1 MFRFV
6 ETFHHFFAFCLSVFW
21 ILLVKHQQVLE
32 GIYETYKSKKNARS
46 FLISPGSFTYI
57 FKGKNEDECINK
69 LKTCLLMLEKD
80 FYEKYNFKVIISRPQ
95 SIFTKAFICVFKD
108 NEGTV
113 LSSKYG
119 KYMRFVE
126 KGRNR
131 ELQQDGKTILSDLGD
146 IYSIDLKS
154 IWEKF
159 YPNISFPQ
167 FKFWYFNSNSTSK
180 EKVDIMPS
188 IRNYISPRQKVSI
201 EARKELLL
209 SEIREHILDDFEY
222 VANTLY
228 TKKRNQYFTP
238 EEFAKLI
245 KDRFGIA
252 QARII
257 ANSIIDLVD
266 PDVKCVKHRVN
277 DSIGKNQYTITN
289 GNFKELMRRSIIKSQ
304 IIHEISKT
312 ANCSSYSGYM
322 RLVPD
327 DSSSIA
333 LKVLSVFD
341 YITYEV
347 AGGEE
352 PEIFI
357 RLNDPN
363 KIKSIVMGN
372 TRYLN
377 SYVTKAK
384 DKHERDVAVLKKFFN
399 DLKTDEERWNY
410 IEEYFLG
417 YDVLNGAE
425 IVVDK
430 SVKMN
435 RAVDKEHSYQT
446 TMFNSWDDLKS
457 YFSEEDQVIIDRL
470 AGLGISIP
478 EYLETIIKKSDEGD
492 DILMSWPSKD
502 VLICQPDTSDRRID
516 YFTNKGWHA
525 YRIYEIDFD
534 KIKGEL
540 N

>member
-1 MFRFV
+1 
-6 ETFHHFFAFCLSVFW
+6 
-21 ILLVKHQQVLE
+21 
-32 GIYETYKSKKNARS
+32 
-46 FLISPGSFTYI
+46 
-57 FKGKNEDECINK
+57 
-69 LKTCLLMLEKD
+69 MLEKD

-252 QARII
+252 QPLII
-257 ANSIIDLVD
+257 AN
-266 PDVKCVKHRVN
+266 
-277 DSIGKNQYTITN
+277 
-289 GNFKELMRRSIIKSQ
+289 
-304 IIHEISKT
+304 
-312 ANCSSYSGYM
+312 
-322 RLVPD
+322 
-327 DSSSIA
+327 
-333 LKVLSVFD
+333 
-341 YITYEV
+341 
-347 AGGEE
+347 
-352 PEIFI
+352 
-357 RLNDPN
+357 
-363 KIKSIVMGN
+363 
-372 TRYLN
+372 
-377 SYVTKAK
+377 
-384 DKHERDVAVLKKFFN
+384 
-399 DLKTDEERWNY
+399 
-410 IEEYFLG
+410 
-417 YDVLNGAE
+417 
-425 IVVDK
+425 
-430 SVKMN
+430 
-435 RAVDKEHSYQT
+435 
-446 TMFNSWDDLKS
+446 
-457 YFSEEDQVIIDRL
+457 
-470 AGLGISIP
+470 
-478 EYLETIIKKSDEGD
+478 
-492 DILMSWPSKD
+492 
-502 VLICQPDTSDRRID
+502 
-516 YFTNKGWHA
+516 
-525 YRIYEIDFD
+525 
-534 KIKGEL
+534 
-540 N
+540 